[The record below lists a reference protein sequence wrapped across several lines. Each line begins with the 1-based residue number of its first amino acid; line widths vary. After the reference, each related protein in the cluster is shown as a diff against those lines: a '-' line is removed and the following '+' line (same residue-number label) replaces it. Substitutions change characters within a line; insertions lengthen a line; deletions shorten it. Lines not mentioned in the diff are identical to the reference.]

1 MYCWSRK
8 CTRQAAILGF
18 LELCPARVRLTGDT
32 SALLSPPH
40 PLSARRALG
49 AGHGAGCRDS
59 GRRRWALRSPA
70 VSFDEALPSGA
81 LGAQARPMQQE
92 DHPGRGTGHT
102 QESIVQH
109 AEELGGA

>member
-18 LELCPARVRLTGDT
+18 LELCPGSGLQGT
-32 SALLSPPH
+32 LLPFC
-40 PLSARRALG
+40 PLPTHFQRRQWETQVG
-49 AGHGAGCRDS
+49 
-59 GRRRWALRSPA
+59 LRSPA
-70 VSFDEALPSGA
+70 VSFDEAPPSGA